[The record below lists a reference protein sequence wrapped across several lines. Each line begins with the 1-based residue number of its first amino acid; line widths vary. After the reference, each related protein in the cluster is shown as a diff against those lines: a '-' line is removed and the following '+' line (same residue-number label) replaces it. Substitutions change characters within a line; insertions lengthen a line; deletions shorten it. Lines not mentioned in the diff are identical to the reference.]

1 MSPQPPTLSRET
13 WSSHPHWPNQVLLLG
28 SHENFRDIS
37 AFLVKQAEL
46 AGQGWGWGAIEHL
59 LRRWVGAMRSHE
71 SYEEH
76 KLYPYLEHR
85 WGLDFAPCQLG
96 HVALHGA
103 YDAAISVLREGEDQ
117 PDAWS
122 SLARALERHDE
133 VLNAHLD
140 IEEDVVIPALLG
152 MEPAEFERYTAL
164 PLDRL
169 LAGS

>member
-1 MSPQPPTLSRET
+1 M
-13 WSSHPHWPNQVLLLG
+13 G

-37 AFLVKQAEL
+37 AFLVEQAKLE
-46 AGQGWGWGAIEHL
+46 GRGWAWGAIGNL

-71 SYEEH
+71 SYEER

-103 YDAAISVLREGEDQ
+103 YDAAIGVLRDGEDQ
-117 PDAWS
+117 PEAWAT
-122 SLARALERHDE
+122 LTRALARHDE

-164 PLDRL
+164 PLDQL
-169 LAGS
+169 LPQR